1 MVFMNAEN
9 MVKKS
14 EQMLITS
21 IFFFS
26 HKPYSIIKLMKG
38 SSPMSQPFDMHV

>member
-21 IFFFS
+21 IFFFYPQALLNNKTDEGF
-26 HKPYSIIKLMKG
+26 KPNVAT
-38 SSPMSQPFDMHV
+38 F